1 LRINETIDNA
11 SRFLDDK
18 IVSKIAFRV
27 LRNSTIQALNI
38 VNITDE
44 ILRAYAIAYGI
55 EPVIATSGSMLN
67 MMNTSTMDMEYNPIP
82 SASAIVNISNYQN
95 AQGLAIKALEIF
107 RDDLRPLELPNTTGA
122 FLTADIRSGSVSGLE
137 DGLSLVLSSIHDKK
151 PYSDIMQIIHGPVHT
166 NLFLAYNLKMI
177 AE

>member
-1 LRINETIDNA
+1 
-11 SRFLDDK
+11 
-18 IVSKIAFRV
+18 
-27 LRNSTIQALNI
+27 
-38 VNITDE
+38 
-44 ILRAYAIAYGI
+44 
-55 EPVIATSGSMLN
+55 